1 MLSHKMDF
9 NCCANRDGF
18 RIDSHN
24 LQFSKHGNI
33 KETYKLYDIT
43 YAVSQLDLYIYV
55 NQNPEPSNC
64 NSYHAWQL

>member
-24 LQFSKHGNI
+24 YDQLQLLAHEICVQILKMEVVMD
-33 KETYKLYDIT
+33 KVMDRVVET
-43 YAVSQLDLYIYV
+43 
-55 NQNPEPSNC
+55 
-64 NSYHAWQL
+64 